1 MKKLIILTI
10 LSGFFLY
17 GCGKSNQ
24 VNTTASGQFND
35 VLAPSTAPITT
46 QNLAQVYASR
56 PCSTGVR
63 ISEAKF
69 TSSQISF
76 AGDTLMG
83 NFQPGYV
90 SGTEY
95 DRYIGV
101 SSFSDILIIEK
112 VSNGNQV
119 VGYNAIV
126 SLCEYG
132 QLVQRGTQF
141 HSIQF
146 LNGITL
152 TDNLNC
158 NYGSVLSSS
167 SAMYPTNSVH
177 NLPVETVFT
186 VPTTSSC
193 PF

>member
-1 MKKLIILTI
+1 VNKFIIVTF
-10 LSGFFLY
+10 LSGFMLF

-24 VNTTASGQFND
+24 VNTTSGGQFGD
-35 VLAPSTAPITT
+35 VLAPSTSPITT
-46 QNLAQVYASR
+46 QNLAQVFASR
-56 PCSTGVR
+56 PCSQGVR
-63 ISEAKF
+63 ISESKF

-83 NFQPGYV
+83 SFQPGYV
-90 SGTEY
+90 SGTDY
-95 DRYIGV
+95 DRYIGI
-101 SSFSDILIIEK
+101 SSFSDILIVEK

-119 VGYNAIV
+119 VGYNVIV

-132 QLVQRGTQF
+132 ELVKSGMQF
-141 HSIQF
+141 NSIQF
-146 LNGITL
+146 LSGITL

-167 SAMYPTNSVH
+167 SIMYPSNSLH
-177 NLPVETVFT
+177 NLQVETVFT

>member
-1 MKKLIILTI
+1 MKKLIILT
-10 LSGFFLY
+10 FLTGLTIF

-24 VNTTASGQFND
+24 VNTNSGQLSD
-35 VLAPSTAPITT
+35 VLAPTTTPITV
-46 QNLAQVYASR
+46 QNLAEIYASQ
-56 PCSTGVR
+56 PCSQGVR
-63 ISEAKF
+63 LQEFKF
-69 TSSQISF
+69 STNQAQFS
-76 AGDTLMG
+76 GDTLIA
-83 NFQPGYV
+83 NFQSGYIT
-90 SGTEY
+90 GTDY

-101 SSFSDILIIEK
+101 SSFRDILIVEK

-132 QLVQRGTQF
+132 ELVKRGMAF
-141 HSIQF
+141 NNIQF
-146 LNGITL
+146 INGISL

-158 NYGSVLSSS
+158 NYGSILSSS
-167 SAMYPTNSVH
+167 TIMRPSNSVH
-177 NLPVETVFT
+177 NLQVETIFT

>member
-1 MKKLIILTI
+1 MNKLIIITF
-10 LSGFFLY
+10 LSGFFLF

-24 VNTTASGQFND
+24 VNTTSGGQFSD
-35 VLAPSTAPITT
+35 VLAPTTSPITA
-46 QNLAQVYASR
+46 QNLAQIFASR
-56 PCSTGVR
+56 PCSQGVR
-63 ISEAKF
+63 LAESKF

-83 NFQPGYV
+83 SFQPGYV

-95 DRYIGV
+95 DRYIGI
-101 SSFSDILIIEK
+101 SSFSDILIVEK

-132 QLVQRGTQF
+132 QLVQRGMQF
-141 HSIQF
+141 NSIQF

-158 NYGSVLSSS
+158 NYGSILSSS
-167 SAMYPTNSVH
+167 SIMYPINSMH
-177 NLPVETVFT
+177 NLQVETVFT

>member
-1 MKKLIILTI
+1 VNKLLIITI

-17 GCGKSNQ
+17 SCGKSNQ
-24 VNTTASGQFND
+24 VNTTSGGQFND

-46 QNLAQVYASR
+46 QNLAQIFASR
-56 PCSTGVR
+56 PCSQGVR

-95 DRYIGV
+95 DRYIGI

-132 QLVQRGTQF
+132 ELVKRGMQF
-141 HSIQF
+141 NSIQF

-167 SAMYPTNSVH
+167 SVMYPSNSIH
-177 NLPVETVFT
+177 GLQVETVFT